1 MATETLYCP
10 NCFAMIPA
18 DASVCT
24 FCSAD
29 IGEISGRDFRD
40 KLLHTLEHPLDDMRM
55 RAIISLGLRGEA
67 GTALPMAECALRHP
81 LNIEEGLEVI
91 ERLRHF
97 APSPEVFS
105 SLQMLL
111 KHEAH
116 AVREAA
122 ARAILFASAQYS

>member
-10 NCFAMIPA
+10 NCFAVIPA
-18 DASVCT
+18 DASVCP

-40 KLLHTLEHPLDDMRM
+40 KLLHALEHPLDDMRM

-67 GTALPMAECALRHP
+67 GTALPMAECAIHHP
-81 LNIEEGLEVI
+81 MNIEEGLGVI

-105 SLQMLL
+105 ALEMLSR
-111 KHEAH
+111 HEAH

-122 ARAILFASAQYS
+122 AKAMLFSFAQYS